1 VKLLVPSA
9 VDRGENQPPIRDLP
23 MPIFLL
29 LVGVIGL
36 AGLALRVVDLG
47 TIPPGLHFDQ
57 AANGLLGLEILGG
70 ARPVFFPSYTGRE
83 PLFMYLIAGL
93 SALIGPGVIALRLA
107 GALSGAGAVVGL
119 AFLGSVLFNRRV
131 GLAASAFLAGL
142 SWHLHISRLGERTI
156 LVPLLDILA
165 LLALWLGFRRHS
177 VPLAALGGALV
188 GLQLYTYPSS
198 RFFILALV
206 SIALIEPVANRF
218 SLRAK
223 SRRQS
228 SGVEALAEPS
238 RYPLGPARLKP
249 RLRYPQSLL
258 ALGAIATLAAVLV
271 ALPLAGYFASHPSEF
286 LGRADQVAIWNSGNA
301 GPSVVAALVQSARQT
316 LGMFF
321 FLGDQDWKYNL
332 GGQPVFD
339 PGTAILFLVGIGVAL
354 WRWRGRAERACLIWG
369 IWLLVPGFLSLDAP
383 QFMRT
388 LGAAP
393 AAVLLAALGLDRVV
407 GWVSRVSALQRAAPI
422 LWGWPLVA
430 GAIGAYHYFGVW
442 APSPFAYDALEGDV
456 TAAAQVI
463 RDRSPGYAATY
474 VASRY
479 GPDPTESFLDG
490 DLFGRLHWFDG
501 RSALPLPPPG
511 AGPTLYVLPRTAVDT
526 YWYDQLPADRRVA
539 TVLGP
544 DGEPA
549 VEAFV
554 LQPGELPSAPSAP
567 APSPG
572 IDFAGVA
579 RLTGADVPTT
589 VPAGQSILPTLTWQL
604 AGTPEAAMKFFVH
617 LVDQN
622 GQGWA
627 QSDEEVYPAAEWQPG
642 QVLLMHQPFAIPDL
656 VPPGTYTLQVGIER
670 LDGVALAA
678 RDAAGQPAGTVWH
691 SPPLTITRPANPPD
705 PTRLALDRR
714 LDIAFGAAAGGA
726 PAGLIRLVGV
736 AGLSPKAQDGDN
748 ADLTLYWQ
756 VIEPPG
762 NLEVVLQAVDAAG
775 RVVGQVSRAPTGGV
789 WPVRDWQAGDLV
801 ADRQRLVI
809 PAGTPPGTLSLKVSL
824 RGSDGQLRQPAGQ
837 AAPEVVVGSLLLSA
851 RPRPALTVTIGHPQS
866 VTFQNGIHLLGYDVE
881 PAAARPG
888 QSIHLRLYWEATQ
901 PVDQSWTVFTHL
913 LDAKS
918 QVRAQQ
924 DGLPV
929 GATRPTTT
937 WAPNETI
944 VDPHDLV
951 VQPAATPGAD
961 QLEIGLYDAAT
972 GRRLPTA
979 DGQDRVLLDSPFA
992 VQP

>member
-9 VDRGENQPPIRDLP
+9 IDRGENQPPIRDLST
-23 MPIFLL
+23 PIFLL
-29 LVGVIGL
+29 LVGAIGL

-93 SALIGPGVIALRLA
+93 SALIGPGVVALRLA
-107 GALSGAGAVVGL
+107 GALSGVGAVVGL
-119 AFLGSVLFNRRV
+119 AFLGSVLFSRRV
-131 GLAASAFLAGL
+131 GLAASAFLSGL

-156 LVPLLDILA
+156 MVPLLDILA
-165 LLALWLGFRRHS
+165 LLALWLGFRRRS

-198 RFFILALV
+198 RFFILALIT
-206 SIALIEPVANRF
+206 IALIELVVG
-218 SLRAK
+218 LW
-223 SRRQS
+223 RRTMLL
-228 SGVEALAEPS
+228 GVV
-238 RYPLGPARLKP
+238 
-249 RLRYPQSLL
+249 
-258 ALGAIATLAAVLV
+258 ATLAALLV
-271 ALPLAGYFASHPSEF
+271 ALPLAGYFASHPAEF
-286 LGRADQVAIWNSGNA
+286 LGRADQVAIWNTGRA
-301 GPSVVAALVQSARQT
+301 GPSAVAALVQSARQT

-321 FLGDQDWKYNL
+321 ILGDQDWKYNL

-339 PGTAILFLVGIGVAL
+339 PVTAALFLVGIGVAL

-369 IWLLVPGFLSLDAP
+369 VWLLVPGFLSIDAP

-407 GWVSRVSALQRAAPI
+407 GWVARVSALRRVAPL

-430 GAIGAYHYFGVW
+430 GGISAYHYFGVW
-442 APSPFAYDALEGDV
+442 APSPLAYLALEGDV
-456 TAAAQVI
+456 TAASQVI

-490 DLFGRLHWFDG
+490 ELFGRLHWFDG

-526 YWYDQLPADRRVA
+526 YWYGHLPADHRIA
-539 TVLGP
+539 TILAP
-544 DGEPA
+544 DGDPA

-554 LQPGELPSAPSAP
+554 LQPGDLPSAPSAP
-567 APSPG
+567 APSASPG

-589 VPAGQSILPTLTWQL
+589 APAGQSISPTLTWQL
-604 AGTPEAAMKFFVH
+604 ARTPEGPVKFFVH

-622 GQGWA
+622 GQDWA

-656 VPPGTYTLQVGIER
+656 VPPGTYTLQVGLER
-670 LDGVALAA
+670 PDGVALAA

-691 SPPLTITRPANPPD
+691 SPPLTITRPANPSD
-705 PTRLALDRR
+705 PTHLALDRR
-714 LDIAFGAAAGGA
+714 LDIVFRAVTGGA

-736 AGLSPKAQDGDN
+736 AGLSPTAQDGDN
-748 ADLTLYWQ
+748 GDLTLYWQ
-756 VIEPPG
+756 VVALPPG

-801 ADRQRLVI
+801 VDRQRLVI
-809 PAGTPPGTLSLKVSL
+809 PAGTPPGPLSLQVSL
-824 RGSDGQLRQPAGQ
+824 RGSDGQLLQPAGQ
-837 AAPEVVVGSLLLSA
+837 AAPDVVVGSLLLSA
-851 RPRPALTVTIGHPQS
+851 RSRPALTVTIGHPQS
-866 VTFQNGIHLLGYDVE
+866 VTFQNGIRLLGYDVE

-888 QSIHLRLYWEATQ
+888 QSIHLRLYWQTTQ

-913 LDAKS
+913 LDAQS

-951 VQPAATPGAD
+951 VQPDAAPGTD

-972 GRRLPTA
+972 GRRLSTA